1 MLNPSYWGN
10 QIGCEFKSLL
20 THHEQ
25 TPPRNHG
32 EDKTLEFGALF
43 EGHPQGIW
51 GVGIQFKHS
60 EALRCNS
67 RSKNGQYCSKRRPRV
82 MDLCAVLLKS
92 FFFTGRPGRMTIAVI
107 AGPSYIPKFT
117 ILPCFPVAS
126 EWSNGERI
134 QQYPAV
140 DGNKRKASDLYDS
153 ERWFLP
159 LHSSRDASRIGIVV
173 MQSLTFRKGPSS
185 QIGEGSPG

>member
-1 MLNPSYWGN
+1 MGRTRRS
-10 QIGCEFKSLL
+10 SLE
-20 THHEQ
+20 HFS
-25 TPPRNHG
+25 RVSRKG
-32 EDKTLEFGALF
+32 FGVW
-43 EGHPQGIW
+43 EY
-51 GVGIQFKHS
+51 
-60 EALRCNS
+60 NS
-67 RSKNGQYCSKRRPRV
+67 RIVRLRDATVDPKMGSIVPTEGPGLWIYVRYFSR
-82 MDLCAVLLKS
+82 DS
-92 FFFTGRPGRMTIAVI
+92 FFTGRPGRMTIAVI